1 MEHIVIIGGGGTAA
15 ALAHDLVLRGF
26 RVSLFERG
34 EFFSGAT
41 GRHHGLLHSGGRYAV
56 NDHEAAREC
65 IEENRLLRTLVPE
78 AIEQNDGLF
87 VAVDDEDMAYL
98 PVFLEGCAACGIPTR
113 NMDGETARLLEPGL
127 TESVIAAVQ
136 VPDATFDA
144 WRLPLP
150 FLATARAN
158 GAKVH
163 NFTEIVGV
171 HVTAGAVRGVRV
183 RDLRHGTEHDVEADV
198 VVNATGAWAG
208 RVAALAGFDVPIQ
221 PGPGVLVA
229 VEGRVTDMVINRLR
243 RPGEG
248 DIIVPQRILSVLGT
262 SLWLA
267 EDPDRLGIP
276 EEHVQR
282 MVDNCSVMV
291 PSCASRPVR
300 SSWSA
305 ARPLI
310 SDPSAASLQDIS
322 RTFDCYDHGVRDGVG
337 GFFSIIGGKAMTL
350 RAMAEKAAD
359 TICTSLGIA
368 PADHPCQTRTTPLLP
383 YRAFYRS

>member
-1 MEHIVIIGGGGTAA
+1 MEHIAIIGGGGTAA

-26 RVSLFERG
+26 AVSLFERG

-56 NDHEAAREC
+56 NDKEAAREC

-78 AIEQNDGLF
+78 AIEQNGGLF
-87 VAVDDEDMAYL
+87 VAMDDEDMDYL
-98 PVFLEGCAACGIPTR
+98 PVFVESCAECGIPTR
-113 NMDGETARLLEPGL
+113 QMSGDAARELEPAL
-127 TESVIAAVQ
+127 SASVRAAVQ

-158 GAKVH
+158 GAQTH
-163 NFTEIVGV
+163 HFTEVVGV
-171 HVTAGAVRGVRV
+171 HTRAGAVHGLRV
-183 RDLRHGTEHDVEADV
+183 RDIRLGKERDVAADV
-198 VVNATGAWAG
+198 VINAAGAWAG
-208 RVAALAGFDVPIQ
+208 NIAALAGIEVPIQ

-229 VEGRVTDMVINRLR
+229 IEGRVTEMVINRMR

-267 EDPDRLGIP
+267 DDPDRLSIP

-282 MVDNCSVMV
+282 MVDNCSHMV
-291 PSCASRPVR
+291 PACADRPRR
-300 SSWSA
+300 SAWSA

-310 SDPSAASLQDIS
+310 RDPGASRLQDIS
-322 RTFDCYDHGVRDGVG
+322 RTFDCYDHGKRDGVR

-350 RAMAEKAAD
+350 RAMAEKTAD
-359 TICTSLGIA
+359 VICASLGLDA
-368 PADHPCQTRTTPLLP
+368 GAHPCRTRTTPLLP